1 MDILIKDITVLP
13 MTAAEGDRTR
23 YFEASVGIRGDR
35 IALVGSDAD
44 AVARFAAECGDGLR
58 VIDGRGKLLMPGLI
72 NTHCHVAMTLMR
84 GYADDIPLMD
94 WLHGKIWPYEAQ
106 VGRDDVEL
114 GAELGIVEM
123 LRGGVTSFVDM
134 YWYEEAVADAA
145 ERLGIRAVLA
155 PCFVDQRMDAFERDL
170 PAVLAKAAACDRLSV
185 MIAPHAPYS
194 CSPENMRRAADLSR
208 EYGLPVTIHLA
219 ETLDE
224 QRQIE
229 QRFGC
234 SPVELVD
241 SYGLLREGTVA
252 AHCVHLSDGD
262 RRILRERGV
271 AVAHN
276 PQSNMK
282 ISSGISPVAKML
294 DEGIVVTIATDGPC
308 SNNDLDMWEEMRSA
322 SLLQKVAAGDPCVVP
337 AYRLLQMAT
346 VDAARAIGRGDSLG
360 QIREGMLA
368 DAIILDMEKPHLYPR
383 FDVVANL
390 AYAAKASDVDTVIV
404 AGRILVEN
412 GRVAGVDEMDLCRR
426 VERRAKQIAA
436 QVSNG

>member
-1 MDILIKDITVLP
+1 MDILVKNITVLP
-13 MTAAEGDRTR
+13 MTAAENDCTR

-35 IALVGSDAD
+35 IALVSSDAD
-44 AVARFAAECGDGLR
+44 AVARFEAECGDGLR

-94 WLHGKIWPYEAQ
+94 WLNDRIWPYEAL
-106 VGRDDVEL
+106 VDRDDVEL
-114 GAELGIVEM
+114 GASLGIVEM

-155 PCFVDQRMDAFERDL
+155 PCFVDQRMEAFEKDL
-170 PAVLAKAAACDRLSV
+170 PVTVAKAAACDRLSV

-194 CSPENMRRAADLSR
+194 CSPENMRRAAELSR

-229 QRFGC
+229 ERFGC
-234 SPVELVD
+234 SPVELID
-241 SYGLLREGTVA
+241 SYGLLGKGGIA
-252 AHCVHLSDGD
+252 AHCVHLSDSD

-282 ISSGISPVAKML
+282 ISSGIAPVAQMIG
-294 DEGIVVTIATDGPC
+294 EGINVTVATDGPC

-322 SLLQKVAAGDPCVVP
+322 SLLQKVAAGDPCVIP

-346 VDAARAIGRGDSLG
+346 VDAAHAIGLGDSLG

-368 DAIILDMEKPHLYPR
+368 DVIVLDMEKPHLYPR

-390 AYAAKASDVDTVIV
+390 AYAAKASDVETVIV
-404 AGRILVEN
+404 AGRILVEE
-412 GRVAGVDEMDLCRR
+412 GRVTGVDEMDLCRR

-436 QVSNG
+436 QVHNG